1 VAPLTPVKAAGEA
14 SCASVDVLL
23 VDAHIPLRATLEAVL
38 AAEAGI
44 AVVAAVG
51 TFDEA
56 FAALHSR
63 RPHVALV
70 DVGALGH
77 RGLEG
82 LADLLAARPLTAIL
96 AMGVID
102 DPAFDRA
109 AVRHGAVGWVLK
121 DTAAPELAAAVRMAA
136 RRTKRLTLVPPAS

>member
-1 VAPLTPVKAAGEA
+1 MTPAKGGGKG
-14 SCASVDVLL
+14 SSVDVLL
-23 VDAHIPLRATLEAVL
+23 VDPHAPLRAALEAVL

-44 AVVAAVG
+44 AVIAAVG

-56 FAALHSR
+56 LAALRNH

-70 DVGALGH
+70 DVGALGD

-82 LADLLAARPLTAIL
+82 LAALCAARPLTAIL

-102 DPAFDRA
+102 DPAFERA
-109 AVRHGAVGWVLK
+109 AMRHGAVGRVLK
-121 DTAAPELAAAVRMAA
+121 DTAAAELAGAVRTAA
-136 RRTKRLTLVPPAS
+136 RRATRLRLAPPEA